1 MAPQDTQPDVAPVG
15 LTPRLDPR
23 RIAALRSFTL
33 AEGVL
38 MIVLGVLALIFP
50 VVASLWVTVI
60 VAVAFLVGG
69 IVSLIDNLAR
79 APHLSRWHTFW
90 RLVVSTLFVV
100 TGALMIQQFRA
111 GFPSAAAQVAAFAL
125 AIGVVF
131 VIEGVVAI
139 LVALAHRAARGW
151 GWGFANGVVTLLL
164 GVLILTMKF
173 WNQLSVIGLLV
184 GVSFL
189 FSGIDL
195 IGFSARFHAHP
206 EDGAES

>member
-100 TGALMIQQFRA
+100 TGAWMIQQFRA

-139 LVALAHRAARGW
+139 LVALAHRGARGW

-164 GVLILTMKF
+164 CVLILTMKF

>member
-69 IVSLIDNLAR
+69 IVSLINNLAR

-100 TGALMIQQFRA
+100 TGAWMIQQFRA

-125 AIGVVF
+125 AIGVVL

>member
-69 IVSLIDNLAR
+69 IVSLINNLAR

-100 TGALMIQQFRA
+100 TGAWMIQQFRA

-125 AIGVVF
+125 AIVVVF